1 MLKLEEGWLTVLLIC
16 ALCFIA
22 AAGVEACQWTD
33 GLWTAWATG
42 LFGIFA
48 GLVLAKSMFDGK
60 TAALFATAYGLCCV
74 GFFVGFLLPGD
85 WHARSVGLVVRMSTF
100 FSKLLFGGSSR
111 DSLPFPVL
119 IASLFWLMGVVG
131 AWMMFRRHSVWP
143 AILPYGLMLV
153 INMYYYQGPVDLNV
167 HLALFA
173 LVSLLLLGHTSLL
186 LREREWRS
194 ASVVF
199 NPELRFEFLRAG
211 LVVAVAGTFVA
222 WATPGIQASPLAA
235 SVWQQSTGYWSNVR
249 ETWMRLFTTLRGYGQ
264 ATSDYYG
271 DSLSLGGPSVLSDVP
286 IMDVSVNVVQGQSEI
301 NLTGTPPRYYWR
313 ATAYERYQKGQ
324 WTLGD
329 DSTFRELQADA
340 PILPLAPYLLRRD
353 VSAAFSMRT
362 TSTSRLYVVPQPRLI
377 SLANKISVIYTVL
390 TAPNDSVDPSVARA
404 RDVLTGNNRTYRAI
418 GSMSV
423 ADVESLRNAG
433 ADYPLWVTQHY
444 LQLPPEITERTR
456 QLAHEIVDNANART
470 PFDLAQAVT
479 DWLRANITYDTQIQA
494 PPAGREPVD
503 WLLFTSRRGYCNYYA
518 SAEVIMLRILGIPA
532 RLAVGFSEGSYEA
545 PTSPNAVGTYH
556 VLEKNAHAWVEAFF
570 PDYGWV
576 EFEPTVSEAPL
587 IRPARGSSGAGL
599 GGTGAAPTPVPPDER
614 ERQGNNPA
622 AGLGLLIGGI
632 DWASIGRTVALV
644 AGVVL
649 VIAILGLS
657 LLLRLGLLG
666 WESLGT
672 VGVWA
677 MRSQRQPVPSPI
689 GAIYLRLERAARWLS
704 VSLPPALTPHER
716 AEAVSQL
723 VPPARPGVETI
734 TAQYVQEKYS
744 GRPGDVG
751 SAKAA
756 WRFIRFKVWREGLR
770 RFILSFVKDD
780 ETPGR

>member
-1 MLKLEEGWLTVLLIC
+1 MPKLEEGWLTVLLIG

-42 LFGIFA
+42 LFGILA
-48 GLVLAKSMFDGK
+48 GLMLAKSKFDGK
-60 TAALFATAYGLCCV
+60 TAALFATAYGIFCV

-85 WHARSVGLVVRMSTF
+85 LNARSVGLVVRMSTF
-100 FSKLLFGGSSR
+100 FSKLMFGGISR

-119 IASLFWLMGVVG
+119 IASLFWLMSVVG
-131 AWMMFRRHSVWP
+131 AWALFRRHSVWP

-153 INMYYYQGPVDLNV
+153 INVYYYQGPVDLNV

-173 LVSLLLLGHTSLL
+173 VVSLLLLGHTSLL
-186 LREREWRS
+186 LREREWRG

-211 LVVAVAGTFVA
+211 LVVALVGTFVA
-222 WATPGIQASPLAA
+222 WATPGIQASPQAA
-235 SVWQQSTGYWSNVR
+235 SLWQQGTGYWSNVR
-249 ETWMRLFTTLRGYGQ
+249 DTWMRLFTTLRGYGQ

-271 DSLSLGGPSVLSDVP
+271 NTLSLGGPSVLSDVP
-286 IMDVSVNVVQGQSEI
+286 IMDVSVNAIVGQSET
-301 NLTGTPPRYYWR
+301 NPAGAPPRYYWR

-324 WTLGD
+324 WSLGD
-329 DSTFRELQADA
+329 DGTFKEMSADA
-340 PILPLAPYLLRRD
+340 PVLPLSQYLLRRD
-353 VSAAFSMRT
+353 VSAVFAMRT

-390 TAPNDSVDPSVARA
+390 TAPDSSVDPSVARA
-404 RDVLTGNNRTYRAI
+404 RDVLTGNNRTYRVV

-423 ADVESLRNAG
+423 ADVDSLRNAG
-433 ADYPLWVTQHY
+433 TNYPLWVTQHY
-444 LQLPPEITERTR
+444 LQVPPEITERTR
-456 QLAHEIVDNANART
+456 QLANQIVNNANAQT
-470 PFDLAQAVT
+470 PFDQAQAVT

-494 PPAGREPVD
+494 PPAGQEPID
-503 WLLFTSRRGYCNYYA
+503 WFLFTSRRGYCNYYA
-518 SAEVIMLRILGIPA
+518 SADVMMLRTLGIPA
-532 RLAVGFSEGSYEA
+532 RLAVGFSEGNYA
-545 PTSPNAVGTYH
+545 PPTNPKATGTYH

-570 PDYGWV
+570 PGYGWV

-587 IRPARGSSGAGL
+587 IRPARAQSDAGL
-599 GGTGAAPTPVPPDER
+599 GGTSSSPTPEPPDER
-614 ERQGNNPA
+614 SPQRSNSPV
-622 AGLGLLIGGI
+622 GLGGLGSI
-632 DWASIGRTVALV
+632 DWARIGRTVALV
-644 AGVVL
+644 VGAVLAVVF
-649 VIAILGLS
+649 LGLS
-657 LLLRLGLLG
+657 LMLRLGLLG

-677 MRSQRQPVPSPI
+677 MHYRRQPVPSPI

-716 AEAVSQL
+716 AETVTNL

-734 TAQYVQEKYS
+734 TAQSVQEKYS

-751 SAKAA
+751 TAKVA
-756 WRFIRFKVWREGLR
+756 WRFIRFKVWRAGLR

-780 ETPGR
+780 DTPGR